1 VEKIL
6 WFGWSEYLDDCGPHR
21 MPYMAN
27 SNHLER
33 EAHAWF
39 GIILPSAMRKTTL
52 FAVLALLAAGLF
64 GQSGP
69 SGLTG
74 RCKNDGT
81 YPSCVGGEIIFTGS
95 SYPAQDHITVK
106 NGSAEEIDDGDYT
119 TNSGI
124 LSFTENLSFADTYT
138 IFVSHVAVLTV
149 ATN

>member
-1 VEKIL
+1 
-6 WFGWSEYLDDCGPHR
+6 
-21 MPYMAN
+21 MAN

-33 EAHAWF
+33 EFQARFWT
-39 GIILPSAMRKTTL
+39 ILLSAMRKTTL

-81 YPSCVGGEIIFTGS
+81 YPSCVGGEIVFTGS
-95 SYPAQDHITVK
+95 NYPAQVHIKVT
-106 NGSAEEIDDGDYT
+106 NSSSDEIDDGDYT
-119 TNSGI
+119 TNNGI

-138 IFVSHVAVLTV
+138 ISLDHVVVLTV
-149 ATN
+149 TTN